1 MSAPECPGCYMAG
14 FTGLILSEDVL
25 LSEVNTARQASGRQ
39 LQSVNDEKTHKWA
52 WKRLTSWLNLSFTH
66 SSVQGIGQC
75 QLSMM
80 AGSPYS
86 FFSRF
91 FAFFWPLKAVQR
103 LEWLVKS
110 TAIFIDVILVGKLGF
125 LDWDRRGR
133 WANNC
138 ICFGPLT
145 LEKVVLSKNVGFQ
158 DQRKLVKFFSE
169 SCKRVISHLHCIFQG
184 YQ

>member
-1 MSAPECPGCYMAG
+1 MSAPKCPGCYVAG

-52 WKRLTSWLNLSFTH
+52 WKRLTSWLNLSLTH

-103 LEWLVKS
+103 LAWLVKS
-110 TAIFIDVILVGKLGF
+110 TAIFIDVILVGKQWDF
-125 LDWDRRGR
+125 LTGIGEVDGQII
-133 WANNC
+133 AS
-138 ICFGPLT
+138 
-145 LEKVVLSKNVGFQ
+145 VLVPWHL
-158 DQRKLVKFFSE
+158 RKL
-169 SCKRVISHLHCIFQG
+169 IFPRMLVFRIKG
-184 YQ
+184 S